1 MRLWVLDVVTPAAH
15 LGNDR
20 VLIAEEEEGLSC
32 AVDNDISTSKC
43 QNMNKLILLRPQ
55 IGQNIKLLAIFPK
68 HIFLYFEVTVICQQ
82 PHHIFT
88 YLSFVTGYSTMNFG
102 IDGGSFKVVSDFLRI
117 IPQVQSTVSEA

>member
-1 MRLWVLDVVTPAAH
+1 MRLWVLDGMTPGAH

-32 AVDNDISTSKC
+32 AVDNDISGNSKC

-55 IGQNIKLLAIFPK
+55 IGQNIKLAIFPK
-68 HIFLYFEVTVICQQ
+68 CIFLYFEVTVICQQ
-82 PHHIFT
+82 THHSFT
-88 YLSFVTGYSTMNFG
+88 YFGTAYTTMNFG
-102 IDGGSFKVVSDFLRI
+102 NDVGSFKVVSDFLRI